1 MAIRRFARRAE
12 NYALKN
18 IEYLAGIYPQISGPI
33 YQSTNALRNRKLVS
47 PRISISPARRI
58 LSSPIH
64 IRNGMLLGRIFAR
77 NNYWLVQGGAHDAA
91 IKMES
96 TKPVINGRHVDNS
109 KIRVARIW
117 EKICQP
123 MAVDPRNYVGQFVE
137 KSDANALH
145 DGRVVEGPLE
155 PVLGKVYHKL
165 IDNTDGN
172 EVVDLRVHIS
182 GKKIPFMYE
191 KRRPISS
198 RFANSNSSVHLCNP
212 TDYFTKGELNLI
224 LNFANLMGLDFG
236 EADVL
241 RDKDGS
247 IWVVDSTNGP
257 AGPPVD
263 ASLKD
268 AKKAVE
274 LAATA
279 FDETITE
286 MAASPVPC

>member
-1 MAIRRFARRAE
+1 
-12 NYALKN
+12 
-18 IEYLAGIYPQISGPI
+18 
-33 YQSTNALRNRKLVS
+33 
-47 PRISISPARRI
+47 
-58 LSSPIH
+58 
-64 IRNGMLLGRIFAR
+64 MLLGKIFAR
-77 NNYWLVQGGAHDAA
+77 NNYWLVQCGNHDAT
-91 IKMES
+91 IKIES

-117 EKICQP
+117 EEISQP
-123 MAVDPRNYVGQFVE
+123 MTVDPRNFAGQFVE

-145 DGRVVEGPLE
+145 DSRVVEGPLE
-155 PVLGKVYHKL
+155 PVFGKVYHKL

-182 GKKIPFMYE
+182 GKKISFMYE
-191 KRRPISS
+191 KRRPISN
-198 RFANSNSSVHLCNP
+198 RFANRNSSVRLCNP
-212 TDYFTKGELNLI
+212 NDYFTKDELNLI
-224 LNFANLMGLDFG
+224 LDFANLMGLDFG

-241 RDKDGS
+241 REKDGS
-247 IWVVDSTNGP
+247 IWVVDATNGP
-257 AGPPVD
+257 GGPPID

-286 MAASPVPC
+286 MAASPVPF